1 MSTYKEIW
9 AEELR
14 GLLKECFEKEPIPAR
29 QSLTPLQEMQC
40 RILGGHLLNWLD
52 NWGPQLIMERNVL
65 AHMRPP
71 EEMPEDKE
79 PIIVFVM
86 DEPGLVAA
94 REIIRDTSGRLVYV
108 RKTDFDFCM
117 AINPDPG
124 YVCHCVLESRFIEEG
139 EQGVDHKALR
149 ERFSLDAAT
158 PIGVHYDCS
167 TMGPLFARGG
177 LHLWAFTGDGP
188 KLIEEA
194 FESWVS

>member
-1 MSTYKEIW
+1 MSEYKNIW
-9 AEELR
+9 ADELR
-14 GLLKECFEKEPIPAR
+14 GLVQECFKLEPIPAR
-29 QSLTPLQEMQC
+29 ESLTPLQEMQC

-52 NWGPQLIMERNVL
+52 NWGPQLILERNVYADL
-65 AHMRPP
+65 RPP
-71 EEMPEDKE
+71 DERPEDKE

-108 RKTDFDFCM
+108 RKKDFDFCM

-124 YVCHCVLESRFIEEG
+124 YVCHCVLQSLFLEEG
-139 EQGVDHKALR
+139 EQGVDFTALR
-149 ERFSLDAAT
+149 ERFSLDADT

-177 LHLWAFTGDGP
+177 LHLWAFTEDGP